1 MNVYFLSI
9 FFLLIF
15 KISTD
20 EPENINDEEYMK
32 SMDSSVC
39 AGTTGSSCKDTILHG
54 GRLCCEVVEKNGDD
68 IQTTCEMK
76 TTKEEQNL
84 IVGASHIINK
94 ELGGIAI
101 YNEKYGGT
109 TGESIEERKF
119 LIQRTISISCKTWDF
134 SVNIID
140 GEYTNKEIN
149 ILSSE
154 NHCLSYFNPYLIHT
168 STNRRKVNRDI
179 CYQAKLLPSTRKEG
193 IYCGYMEIE
202 IIEPHATETKQTC
215 FLYAPNVLNN
225 KVLDEATRLNLNAMS
240 KKNEDD
246 TIKYNFVIY
255 GPQGK
260 GYKYDS
266 ETRVVEEVQDQT
278 DYDYSKVKLDNYE
291 DDESNNGNINKLS
304 ICFLIFISLFL
315 L

>member
-1 MNVYFLSI
+1 
-9 FFLLIF
+9 
-15 KISTD
+15 
-20 EPENINDEEYMK
+20 
-32 SMDSSVC
+32 
-39 AGTTGSSCKDTILHG
+39 
-54 GRLCCEVVEKNGDD
+54 
-68 IQTTCEMK
+68 
-76 TTKEEQNL
+76 
-84 IVGASHIINK
+84 
-94 ELGGIAI
+94 
-101 YNEKYGGT
+101 
-109 TGESIEERKF
+109 
-119 LIQRTISISCKTWDF
+119 
-134 SVNIID
+134 
-140 GEYTNKEIN
+140 
-149 ILSSE
+149 
-154 NHCLSYFNPYLIHT
+154 
-168 STNRRKVNRDI
+168 
-179 CYQAKLLPSTRKEG
+179 
-193 IYCGYMEIE
+193 MEIE
-202 IIEPHATETKQTC
+202 IREPHAAETRKTC

-246 TIKYNFVIY
+246 TIKYNFIIY